1 MLRKMLLI
9 AAAVAMPVGV
19 VAATAGTAA
28 ASTIDNTGAPATAH
42 CTSSG
47 GTLTFK
53 VPIGI
58 ATPGG
63 YVVPA
68 KNKGNQIKIAG
79 VVLTCTSLAVSGTFT
94 GTVSGKIKTANPG
107 ESAATFYG
115 CTTLLGVTPGPG
127 GTQSGSLKIAWS
139 PPAGQKFGGGKKSLT
154 SVSSTLGGV
163 NGSGQA
169 TFTIPGH
176 PGTGSVTGSF
186 PGADAGAS
194 ATSTDA
200 TVDNEAQLGAQ
211 CTTAAGLGTI
221 ALGTGTST
229 LQ

>member
-1 MLRKMLLI
+1 M
-9 AAAVAMPVGV
+9 
-19 VAATAGTAA
+19 
-28 ASTIDNTGAPATAH
+28 
-42 CTSSG
+42 
-47 GTLTFK
+47 
-53 VPIGI
+53 
-58 ATPGG
+58 
-63 YVVPA
+63 
-68 KNKGNQIKIAG
+68 
-79 VVLTCTSLAVSGTFT
+79 VLTCTSSAVSGTFT